1 MSPSSSFYSSIE
13 SQTSTKSP
21 LPSCSVYYVEIA
33 HSPKSWAT
41 MTFPK
46 PTTKGFRY
54 LIFVQKTNNSYGNN
68 ENNKPKVM
76 IVGYVPFSTL

>member
-1 MSPSSSFYSSIE
+1 
-13 SQTSTKSP
+13 
-21 LPSCSVYYVEIA
+21 
-33 HSPKSWAT
+33 